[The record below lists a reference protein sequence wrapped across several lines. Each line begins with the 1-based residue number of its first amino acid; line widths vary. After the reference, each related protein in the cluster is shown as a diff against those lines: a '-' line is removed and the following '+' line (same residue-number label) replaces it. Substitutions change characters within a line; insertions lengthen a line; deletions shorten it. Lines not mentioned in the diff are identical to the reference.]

1 MPIGVPLDRI
11 DGQLKVTGA
20 ARYAYEYPV
29 AGMCYVWP
37 VQSTI
42 AKGQI
47 VSIDA
52 HERAGAAR
60 RPRRALARE
69 RPARATG

>member
-1 MPIGVPLDRI
+1 MTLGVQLPPRAIGAPLDRI
-11 DGQLKVTGA
+11 DGPLKVTGA

-29 AGMCYVWP
+29 AGITYVFP

-42 AKGQI
+42 ARGQI

-52 HERAGAAR
+52 RAAR
-60 RPRRALARE
+60 AL
-69 RPARATG
+69 PGVIGVL